1 MDALNYI
8 DDVVVL
14 STMPPPDKYDEDNII
29 VQYVGESSCQWQR
42 GYFYQ
47 KCGND
52 WHALSASENLGN
64 TGETENNRTK
74 NTKCKICGAP
84 LVLSK
89 ARNGI
94 CKCEWCRSENYV

>member
-1 MDALNYI
+1 MDT
-8 DDVVVL
+8 VVAL

-29 VQYVGESSCQWQR
+29 IQYVGESSYQWHR
-42 GYFYQ
+42 GYFYK

-52 WHALSASENLGN
+52 WQAISVIEN
-64 TGETENNRTK
+64 TGDTENNRTK

-89 ARNGI
+89 TRNGI